1 VLVVIIM
8 MVAIVAVIMVTLL
21 VAVFVCFLVVVFL
34 EVALLV
40 MIPVVR
46 CIVFSV
52 PHTFLVPGISGIV
65 IIVRMFL
72 RQRSGHDTGSPEAE
86 SDSQHCGYEPPA
98 LKRFH
103 KKFPLLMSAG

>member
-1 VLVVIIM
+1 VLVVIVM
-8 MVAIVAVIMVTLL
+8 MVTIVAVLMVTLL
-21 VAVFVCFLVVVFL
+21 VAVFVCFLIVFFL
-34 EVALLV
+34 EMPLLIR
-40 MIPVVR
+40 IPVVR
-46 CIVFSV
+46 GVIFSV

-65 IIVRMFL
+65 VIVRMFL

-86 SDSQHCGYEPPA
+86 SESQHCGYEPPA